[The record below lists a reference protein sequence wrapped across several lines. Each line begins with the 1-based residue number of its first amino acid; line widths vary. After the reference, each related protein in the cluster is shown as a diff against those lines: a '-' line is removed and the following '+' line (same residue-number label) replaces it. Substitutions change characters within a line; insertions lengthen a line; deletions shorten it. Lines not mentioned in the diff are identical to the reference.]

1 MNDSELFTPA
11 VLFLSVAARSQAD
24 QAAGGEPISI
34 QRQRNTGLRIAD
46 ERQVGIVKE
55 FVEVGTPAISLRQ
68 RPVLRRMLAYLERHP
83 DVRIAIFP
91 GLHRFSRNFASGQ
104 HLYNRLHQL
113 GIDVILASGDIST
126 WRSRANQSTP
136 QGVGVIAA
144 MNKQIEGLT

>member
-11 VLFLSVAARSQAD
+11 VLFLSVAARSKAD

-46 ERQVGIVKE
+46 ERQVGVVKE
-55 FVEVGTPAISLRQ
+55 FVEVGTPATSLRQ

-83 DVRIAIFP
+83 DVRTAIFP
-91 GLHRFSRNFASGQ
+91 GLHRFSRNFESGQ
-104 HLYNRLHQL
+104 HLYNRLHKL

-126 WRSRANQSTP
+126 WRSRAKQSIP
-136 QGVGVIAA
+136 HSVGVIAA
-144 MNKQIEGLT
+144 MNKQMEGLA